1 MFTEGITLLGLLPF
15 IMVLIGAILQ
25 MTTGVGLGLIAGPFL
40 LFVMPAPM
48 AIQTAILLNL
58 LLSVIMLPSEFR
70 LIEHSSLKRL
80 GTWACIGIPIGC
92 LFLVTVDSTSLKL
105 FSGIV
110 VLLAALQL
118 KFAKPSM
125 HNSEASGRIVGIG
138 GLISGAMTGAL
149 AIPGPVALWA
159 LLSAGLNP
167 QETRATLRAY
177 FVIAY
182 TFAFLIHFFLT
193 GISNTMLATSLML
206 SPAVLGG
213 MCIGYLV
220 RHRLSTVLLRL
231 FLEVILFLMGAS
243 LVIKAIA
250 EYQGT

>member
-1 MFTEGITLLGLLPF
+1 MFTEGITFLGLLPF
-15 IMVLIGAILQ
+15 TMVLIGAILQ

-70 LIEHSSLKRL
+70 LVERNSLKRL
-80 GTWACIGIPIGC
+80 SIWASIGIPVGC

-118 KFAKPSM
+118 KFAKPSVY
-125 HNSEASGRIVGIG
+125 NSKASGRIVGIG

-159 LLSAGLNP
+159 LLSSGLNP

-193 GISNTMLATSLML
+193 GSSNAMLTATLML

-220 RHRLSTVLLRL
+220 RRRLSRVLLRL

-243 LVIKAIA
+243 LVIKAVA
-250 EYQGT
+250 EFQGA

>member
-1 MFTEGITLLGLLPF
+1 MFPESILFPSLLAF
-15 IMVLIGAILQ
+15 IMVLVGAVLQ
-25 MTTGVGLGLIAGPFL
+25 MTTGVGLGLIAGPSL

-58 LLSVIMLPSEFR
+58 LLSVVMLPFEFR
-70 LIEHSSLKRL
+70 LIERISLKRL
-80 GTWACIGIPIGC
+80 STWACIGIPFGC

-105 FSGIV
+105 FCGVV
-110 VLLAALQL
+110 VLLATLQL
-118 KFAKPSM
+118 KFAKPGAQTA
-125 HNSEASGRIVGIG
+125 EASGRIIGIG
-138 GLISGAMTGAL
+138 GSISGAMTGAL

-182 TFAFLIHFFLT
+182 TFAFLIHSFLT
-193 GISNTMLATSLML
+193 GISSTMLTASLIL

-213 MCIGYLV
+213 MCIGYLA
-220 RHRLSTVLLRL
+220 RRRLSTFLLTL

-243 LVIKAIA
+243 LVIKAIS
-250 EYQGT
+250 EYQWN